1 MGEVLDDD
9 WSLLRAYAG
18 GGSGEAFAALVARHA
33 DLVHS
38 AAMRQVHDSH
48 LAEDVTQAVFIL
60 LAQKARKL
68 VATPAA
74 SRPRLAG
81 WLYNAARYA
90 SRNALKVQRRRAH
103 HEREAAVPAD
113 APSPHSSDASS
124 ASRHESW
131 PQVAPLLDA
140 AMARL
145 SAADREAVLLRY
157 FQSK

>member
-1 MGEVLDDD
+1 MGDVADDD
-9 WSLLRAYAG
+9 WALLRAYAG
-18 GGSGEAFAALVARHA
+18 GGAGDAFARLVSRHA
-33 DLVHS
+33 DLVYS
-38 AAMRQVHDSH
+38 AALRQVREPH

-68 VATPAA
+68 VAAPASA
-74 SRPRLAG
+74 RPRLGG

-90 SRNALKVQRRRAH
+90 SRNALRVQRRRVH

-113 APSPHSSDASS
+113 APSSISPESDV
-124 ASRHESW
+124 SRHELW

-145 SAADREAVLLRY
+145 SASDREAV
-157 FQSK
+157 